1 MNKRIQKNIYLTM
14 FYIAISILFVFPY
27 IKWHQLSDGWDMIFH
42 LRRINELAMNLKG
55 GVLLSYISTYDFK
68 NFGFPIGIFYPNLT
82 LLPFAIYKNLLGSW
96 YISILIGIATYTLVT
111 LFLTHWVT
119 YKLTYN
125 NYQAIIT
132 AVLYT
137 FGTYRIIDIWTR
149 FALGEFIALSFLPLV
164 IYGIYSIIFGNYKD
178 WPFLSCGL
186 ALTMLSHVLSTYINV
201 WFCILVFIIGIVFV
215 IKHELIARLQ
225 SLVKSILL
233 FLALSAVFI
242 FPFIE
247 QELTHIYSQPAPFK
261 LSFYA
266 SLPSNVL
273 WSMINNNYLGYYNL
287 HKSEA
292 FTVGIVGFVVIVL
305 FPFLYRFFSK
315 KEKASYFLALFLIIF
330 PTTLIPWTIF
340 DHNVLIDVIQ
350 FPFRELGIATFLV
363 AILGSKEI
371 CIIFNKLKDGWERT
385 IVIFSVIC
393 LIFLPWYSSLSTL
406 KASTNGINN
415 GVIKK
420 SMQSNVYGTLN
431 LDNYT
436 PSAGKSILAKVSE
449 KHLGS
454 INEHDYIFNDY
465 VAKPNMLIYKLNI
478 KKHDKVVLPFYIMK
492 NLEVLINNK
501 KQKIS
506 NTKQM
511 LLKFTSNTNGENIKV
526 KYIPSIADR
535 FGAIVSLI
543 SWISFIGYA
552 IFKSRLMKPEK
563 ENF

>member
-225 SLVKSILL
+225 SLVKAILL

-315 KEKASYFLALFLIIF
+315 KEKASYFLALFLIIC

-393 LIFLPWYSSLSTL
+393 LILLPWYSSLSTL

-436 PSAGKSILAKVSE
+436 PSAGQSMLAKVSE
-449 KHLGS
+449 QHLGS
-454 INEHDYIFNDY
+454 FNESNYIFNDY
-465 VAKPNMLIYKLNI
+465 VAKPNMLIYKVNI
-478 KKHDKVVLPFYIMK
+478 KKNDKVVLPFYIMK
-492 NLEVLINNK
+492 NLEVSINNK

-506 NTKQM
+506 NTRQM
-511 LLKFTSNTNGENIKV
+511 LLKFTSNTDGKNIKV
-526 KYIPSIADR
+526 KYIPSIVDR
-535 FGAIVSLI
+535 FGTVVSLI
-543 SWISFIGYA
+543 SWIIFIGYVVL
-552 IFKSRLMKPEK
+552 KSRLLKP
-563 ENF
+563 